1 MTDKFC
7 FKCKRLISDDE
18 NYFEF
23 IEYDKKKVVRT
34 FYAHKSC
41 WNQIKDDLNVKNK
54 AMGMLSQLESVMIK
68 QGIFPEKKQE
78 EFVVL

>member
-1 MTDKFC
+1 MKDKFC

-41 WNQIKDDLNVKNK
+41 WNQIKEDLNIKNK
-54 AMGMLSQLESVMIK
+54 AIGLMIRLESAMID
-68 QGIFPEKKQE
+68 QGIFPEKKE
-78 EFVVL
+78 EVMIV